1 MLFPIRGAPALRRQ
15 PWVTLGLIAAN
26 LAVFLYQ
33 SRLGPQAAVALFLQK
48 GRWLPT

>member
-33 SRLGPQAAVALFLQK
+33 LRLGPQAGAALVLQK
-48 GRWLPT
+48 GAVAPN